1 VTLGIDVLGRIL
13 VVHGTASGAVRR
25 SSDAAATA
33 GCPTRCR
40 PTDLCFSCRDPASEP
55 TPDSSKRWRRAS
67 TGVPERQ
74 NLHDRRIRSYAVVE
88 VVPDTSE
95 KNATNARE
103 AGIPSDRAD
112 FGMGSEYLERSGEF
126 LTESRGCGGPV
137 LGHHA
142 KAARMSG

>member
-1 VTLGIDVLGRIL
+1 
-13 VVHGTASGAVRR
+13 
-25 SSDAAATA
+25 
-33 GCPTRCR
+33 
-40 PTDLCFSCRDPASEP
+40 
-55 TPDSSKRWRRAS
+55 
-67 TGVPERQ
+67 VPERQ

-137 LGHHA
+137 LGPPRGSSA
-142 KAARMSG
+142 NLGRCSTSDPKFTPTGQL